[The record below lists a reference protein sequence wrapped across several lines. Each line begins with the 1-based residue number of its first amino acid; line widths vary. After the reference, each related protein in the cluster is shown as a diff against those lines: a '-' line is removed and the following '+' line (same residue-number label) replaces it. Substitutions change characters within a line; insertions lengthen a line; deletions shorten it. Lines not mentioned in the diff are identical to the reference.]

1 MVKPQLK
8 ANSYADMAELADA
21 LDLGSSS
28 ERSEGS
34 SPFIR
39 INYFQYLGFLWGCWK
54 PYCTASIDPH
64 RSAERSR
71 RSLNPSP
78 LLGEGLQSGSPS
90 PVLGEG
96 VGDEG

>member
-1 MVKPQLK
+1 
-8 ANSYADMAELADA
+8 
-21 LDLGSSS
+21 
-28 ERSEGS
+28 
-34 SPFIR
+34 
-39 INYFQYLGFLWGCWK
+39 LWGCWK